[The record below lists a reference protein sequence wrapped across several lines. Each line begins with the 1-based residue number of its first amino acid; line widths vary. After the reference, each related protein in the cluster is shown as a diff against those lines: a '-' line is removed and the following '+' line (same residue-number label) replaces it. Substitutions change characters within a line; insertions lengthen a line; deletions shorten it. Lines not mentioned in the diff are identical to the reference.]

1 MEMAGLQGLALMQKI
16 GESLIPR
23 FGSGSEIGQDMLKI
37 LKLINKHVQ
46 AGNVGQAG
54 MQNEMQNQMR
64 RMQSGQAQLAQM
76 RQQMAR
82 PGGAGGPAPG
92 GAPPPGMTAPAGPAP
107 GMAA

>member
-1 MEMAGLQGLALMQKI
+1 MVQKI
-16 GESLIPR
+16 LESLIPR
-23 FGSGSEIGQDMLKI
+23 FGSGSEIGGDVLKI
-37 LKLINKHVQ
+37 LKMINKHVQ
-46 AGNVGQAG
+46 PGNVGQAG
-54 MQNEMQNQMR
+54 MQNELQNQMR
-64 RMQSGQAQLAQM
+64 RMQSGQAQLQQM